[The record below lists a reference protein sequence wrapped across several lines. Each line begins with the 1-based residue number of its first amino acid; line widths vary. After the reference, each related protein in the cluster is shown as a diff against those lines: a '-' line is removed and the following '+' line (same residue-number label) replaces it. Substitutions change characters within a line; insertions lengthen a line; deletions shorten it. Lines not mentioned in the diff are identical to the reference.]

1 MMTMLTL
8 PGSRPWSDLQRKIDM
23 RTGPWTCWFLPS
35 SGDSRVPTNG
45 RHEREEGGGE
55 DQLAVVGRDLEEQ
68 YLLGSCRDQDPNL
81 AGAGGS
87 ASEGDDRGLHCDPDD
102 GLGNVPKTKSQAGGI
117 TRHHKPSCCSCS
129 AGEEGCL

>member
-1 MMTMLTL
+1 MSVKMMTMLTL

-45 RHEREEGGGE
+45 RHERDGGGDE
-55 DQLAVVGRDLEEQ
+55 DRLAVVGRDLEEQ
-68 YLLGSCRDQDPNL
+68 YLLCSCRDQDPNL

-87 ASEGDDRGLHCDPDD
+87 ASEGDEEGLHCNPDD
-102 GLGNVPKTKSQAGGI
+102 GLGNVP
-117 TRHHKPSCCSCS
+117 
-129 AGEEGCL
+129 